1 LAVLELLRLNIP
13 TIISPT
19 QVWNSSLLLVV
30 FCSVLFLVVERVKAC
45 ALQNF
50 ARLLICDT
58 AGVEDGI
65 VWPIANSFAEVS
77 VAFEREG
84 FVGGDGPWDGDFDRL
99 SKTAISFRTVS
110 CLKMVVIQGM
120 SLVACSRQAE

>member
-1 LAVLELLRLNIP
+1 
-13 TIISPT
+13 
-19 QVWNSSLLLVV
+19 VV
-30 FCSVLFLVVERVKAC
+30 FCSVLLLVVERVKAC
-45 ALQNF
+45 TLQDF

-65 VWPIANSFAEVS
+65 VWPIANSFAKVS

-84 FVGGDGPWDGDFDRL
+84 FVGGDGTWDGDVDRL
-99 SKTAISFRTVS
+99 LKTAISFRTVS

-120 SLVACSRQAE
+120 SLVACLRRAELREILHRPTISRGLACRLLFRHET